1 MEVIDIIT
9 DLKQKLRELRTN
21 RLINYGNTAYQRI
34 SNDWHFENVPTELR
48 ESWYSRD
55 VLSFMTLSIV
65 YDSHIDY
72 MSHNELVHWIDNEQC
87 LIARLEKVFSNLE
100 TQKGFK
106 TYEN

>member
-1 MEVIDIIT
+1 MIT
-9 DLKQKLRELRTN
+9 NLKQKLRELRAN

-48 ESWYSRD
+48 NLWYGQD
-55 VLSFMTLSIV
+55 VVSFINLSIA
-65 YDSHIDY
+65 YDSNIDR
-72 MSHNELVHWIDNEQC
+72 MSNNELVSWIDNECC
-87 LIARLEKVFSNLE
+87 LIARLKKIFSNLE